1 MDSKLVKQ
9 FIIFLV
15 LLFGWT
21 IVALLVGP
29 K

>member
-9 FIIFLV
+9 FITFVII
-15 LLFGWT
+15 LFVWT
-21 IVALLVGP
+21 IVVLAVGC

>member
-9 FIIFLV
+9 LITFLI
-15 LLFGWT
+15 LLFAWT
-21 IVALLVGP
+21 IVVLLAGP

>member
-9 FIIFLV
+9 FITFVII
-15 LLFGWT
+15 LFVWT
-21 IVALLVGP
+21 IVALSVGC

>member
-9 FIIFLV
+9 FFIFLV

-21 IVALLVGP
+21 VIILLIGP

>member
-9 FIIFLV
+9 FIAFVII
-15 LLFGWT
+15 LFVWT
-21 IVALLVGP
+21 IVVLSVGW